1 MQWPKR
7 KGFAWLPSR
16 RSNQDQPKLDSDTGP
31 IDAGLV
37 LNNVATQ
44 IHKIG
49 RPPKL
54 PAELAVGS
62 NVTSQVKK
70 GWSDG
75 DRVNVGDLGVVL
87 GPSTRPSKFSATE
100 CQSNKLTPAFI
111 LKPP

>member
-7 KGFAWLPSR
+7 KGFAWLPGRRSKG
-16 RSNQDQPKLDSDTGP
+16 RSNQDQPNLDIGP

-37 LNNVATQ
+37 LHNIGPQ

-54 PAELAVGS
+54 PAGLAVGS
-62 NVTSQVKK
+62 NVTCQVKK

-75 DRVNVGDLGVVL
+75 DRVDVGDPGVVL
-87 GPSTRPSKFSATE
+87 GPSTRPSKFSESVAVAATE
-100 CQSNKLTPAFI
+100 CQR
-111 LKPP
+111 